1 MLGMTDTWTIIA
13 VIAVGLGIVLIR
25 LGHVAETIGR
35 ERTRGTMRLSTIEH
49 KLDAIIA
56 HHGIVVREPEPTD
69 IIAMLRQ
76 GQKIQAIKV
85 YRERTGA
92 DLLTAKNTVE
102 EIARRNGM

>member
-13 VIAVGLGIVLIR
+13 VVAAGLGIVLIR
-25 LGHVAETIGR
+25 IAHVAQAVTR
-35 ERTRGTMRLSTIEH
+35 QRTRVTMQLSTIEH

-56 HHGIVVREPEPTD
+56 YHEIVVREPEPTD
-69 IIAMLRQ
+69 IIALLRQ

-85 YRERTGA
+85 YRERSGA

-102 EIARRNGM
+102 EIARKNGM